1 MTDEL
6 ESLKQQLQDAL
17 YEIDKLRVENA
28 QLKQSATPPIFSP
41 VIKPK
46 VKVHQPAS
54 APSQIHSQ
62 SPVEEKISLFRKLFR
77 GREDVYPKRW
87 ESKNNNSGYS
97 PVCSNEWNPAYCNK
111 PRVKCNKCE
120 NRQYVALTD
129 KVIYDHLAGKLTIGV
144 YPLLPGD
151 LCWFLAVDFDG
162 VEWVDDA
169 SAFLETCQSVNVPAI
184 LERSRSGNG
193 GHVWIFFTEPIQA
206 SLARQLGSAIL
217 TQTMEKRHQIGLKS
231 YDRLFPSQDTLPKG
245 GFGSLIA
252 LPLQKIPRE
261 KGNSVFLNSEFQ
273 PFPDQ
278 WAYLACVNKLTPNK
292 IEAVVLEAVNK
303 GSVLCV
309 KSSVIQDDN
318 IEDPWTL
325 PPSGVKKQPIAH
337 YPVPEKVSLILG
349 DLLYFEKVVLPAGLQ
364 NQLIH
369 LAAFQNPEF
378 YKAQAMRRSTYKIS
392 RILFCSEE
400 FPKHIGLPRG
410 CLSDVESLFD
420 SLGIKIVLQDE
431 RHKGKLLR
439 VGFKGKL
446 RPQQKDAVK
455 ELRKHDIGILS
466 AATAFGKTVI
476 AAKMVAV
483 RKRNTLIL
491 VHRKQLLDQWR
502 EKLSAFLGIDIEN
515 IGQISGSKKHI
526 TGKLDVAIIQS
537 LCRKGIVDDKVA
549 NYGQIIVDECHH
561 VAAISFEQLMKK
573 VKARYVLGLTAT
585 PVRKDGH
592 HPIIIMQCGPIRY
605 RYSGK
610 EATAD
615 SSFNHVVHIRSTGFQ
630 DTFENAQLALYEIYQ
645 KLVVDGTRNDLICKD
660 ILESLK
666 SNRSPLLLTER
677 TEHLHIL
684 ADLLK
689 DKVKNIVILKGGMS
703 KKQRVSAE
711 EQLKRIGK
719 DEERIILA
727 TGRYIGEG
735 FDDARLDTLFLAL
748 PISWKGTIQ
757 QYAGRLHRQYDGKK
771 EVRIYDYLDDS
782 LPMLARMYKRRL
794 RGYKSIGYEIIEPD
808 SSHNKKHKVSVSA
821 TIKPEK
827 RA

>member
-1 MTDEL
+1 MADDTENL
-6 ESLKQQLQDAL
+6 RKKYQKAL
-17 YEIDKLRVENA
+17 AEIDKLREENA
-28 QLKQSATPPIFSP
+28 LLKRATISPQSTS

-46 VKVHQPAS
+46 VKVHQPAPTLS
-54 APSQIHSQ
+54 PINHQ
-62 SPVEEKISLFRKLFR
+62 SPVEEKISLFRRLFC

-97 PVCSNEWNPAYCNK
+97 PVCSNEWNPAYCDK
-111 PRVKCNKCE
+111 PRVKCNKCQ
-120 NRQYVALTD
+120 NRLYVSLTD
-129 KVIYDHLAGKLTIGV
+129 KVIYDHLAGKQTIGV

-162 VEWVDDA
+162 TEWVDDV
-169 SAFLETCQSVNVPAI
+169 SAFLETCHVLQVPAT

-193 GHVWIFFTEPIQA
+193 GHVWIFFTEPVQA
-206 SLARQLGSAIL
+206 ALSRQLGSAIL
-217 TQTMEKRHQIGLKS
+217 TKTMEKRHQIGLKS
-231 YDRLFPSQDTLPKG
+231 YDRLFPSQDTMPKG
-245 GFGSLIA
+245 GFGNLIA
-252 LPLQKIPRE
+252 LPLQKAPRE
-261 KGNSVFLNSEFQ
+261 KGNSVFLDSDFQ

-278 WAYLACVNKLTPNK
+278 WAYLSSIEKLTLIK
-292 IEAVVLEAVNK
+292 IEKLVSEAISDRSILCIKASTLEEENA
-303 GSVLCV
+303 
-309 KSSVIQDDN
+309 
-318 IEDPWTL
+318 EDPWTM
-325 PPSGVKKQPIAH
+325 PPSGIKKQLTANYPI
-337 YPVPEKVSLILG
+337 PEKVSVILG
-349 DLLYFEKVVLPAGLQ
+349 DLLYFEKEGLPAGLQ
-364 NQLIH
+364 NQLIQ

-378 YKAQAMRRSTYKIS
+378 YKAQAMRRSTYNLS

-410 CLSDVESLFD
+410 CLPDVENLFN
-420 SLGIKIVLQDE
+420 SLGIEIKLKDE
-431 RHKGKLLR
+431 RFKGKPLR

-446 RPQQKDAVK
+446 RAQQKLSVK
-455 ELRKHDIGILS
+455 ELRKHDIGVLS
-466 AATAFGKTVI
+466 AATAFGKTVV
-476 AAKMVAV
+476 AAKLIAV

-491 VHRKQLLDQWR
+491 VHRRQLMDQWR
-502 EKLSAFLGIDIEN
+502 DKMSVFLGIDPKE

-526 TGKLDVAIIQS
+526 TGKLDVAVIQS
-537 LCRKGIVDDKVA
+537 LCRKGVVDDIVA
-549 NYGQIIVDECHH
+549 NYGHVIVDECHH
-561 VAAISFEQLMKK
+561 VAALSFEQLMKK
-573 VKARYVLGLTAT
+573 VKAHYVLGLTAT

-615 SSFNHVVHIRSTGFQ
+615 SSFDHVVRVRSTGFQ
-630 DTFENAQLALYEIYQ
+630 NTPENDQPALYEIYQ
-645 KLVVDGTRNDLICKD
+645 RLIVDETRNELICKD

-677 TEHLHIL
+677 TEHLHII
-684 ADLLK
+684 ADLLA

-703 KKQRVSAE
+703 KKQKDNVD
-711 EQLKRIGK
+711 EQLKNIGK

-771 EVRIYDYLDDS
+771 EVRIYDYLDES
-782 LPMLARMYKRRL
+782 VAMLVRMYKKRL
-794 RGYKSIGYEIIEPD
+794 LGYKSIGYEIVD
-808 SSHNKKHKVSVSA
+808 FKTS
-821 TIKPEK
+821 TT
-827 RA
+827 